1 MAENA
6 TILLIED
13 DVDIHE
19 AVKMILEPVG
29 YTVICESTGPGGLAA
44 MAKTKPDLVL
54 LDIVLE
60 TPSEG
65 FHIAYQMKEDDAV
78 KSIPIIMLSAIGKKT
93 GMDYAKDL
101 GTDYVPAERFL
112 EKPFD
117 TATLR
122 DAVKVVLSGAK

>member
-1 MAENA
+1 MADNE

-13 DVDIHE
+13 DADIHE
-19 AVKMILEPVG
+19 AVKMILEPAG
-29 YTVICESTGPGGLAA
+29 YTVLCEATGPGGLAT

-54 LDIVLE
+54 LDIMLE

-65 FHIAYQMKEDDAV
+65 FHIAYQMKQDDTLKGV
-78 KSIPIIMLSAIGKKT
+78 PIIMLSAIGKKT
-93 GMDYAKDL
+93 GMDYAKEL

-117 TATLR
+117 AATLR
-122 DAVKVVLSGAK
+122 DAVQVVLSGAK